1 MTDGVCRELLAAN
14 AVGTMTTTILPND
27 STESGPARP
36 CSASGAGRGLALP
49 IRVCL
54 VIDRLTT
61 GGTEKQLLQ
70 LIDNFDRS
78 RVEPFLCLLDGEDE
92 GSRAMEPT
100 SCKVVRLGVHV
111 LRRFSTLG
119 AAFRL
124 AKTFR
129 VWGIDVVQVHFPE
142 STYFGVLAARLA
154 GVPRI
159 VRTRRDLFYWVT
171 PSHRRTGRWI
181 DGFYNRFFVDAM
193 ITNSAACRQAALE
206 SERPAPKRVVVIENG
221 IDLSRFDTVE
231 FSPPMAR
238 AGSPR
243 CVGAVAMLRPEKRLD
258 LLVKAAGILRD
269 RGRDVR
275 FEIAGEGPMRAPLE
289 ARIRELG
296 LSERFLLPGVA
307 RDVPA
312 FLARLDIAALCS
324 ESEGLSNALIEYM
337 VAGRAVVATAVGGN
351 LELVQPE
358 TSGLLV
364 PPADAVALA
373 DAVDR
378 LLGDPALAVRLGAA
392 ATATARARFSLH
404 RTVRA
409 HEDFY
414 EQLVLGGLKAC

>member
-1 MTDGVCRELLAAN
+1 MTAPTVSNNCA
-14 AVGTMTTTILPND
+14 
-27 STESGPARP
+27 ESGTAKR
-36 CSASGAGRGLALP
+36 CSASRAGRGFARP
-49 IRVCL
+49 IRICF

-61 GGTEKQLLQ
+61 GGTERQLLQ
-70 LIDNFDRS
+70 LIDNLDRS

-92 GSRAMEPT
+92 DSRAMEPK
-100 SCKVVRLGVHV
+100 SCEVVRLGVRV
-111 LRRFSTLG
+111 LRRFSAIG

-129 VWGIDVVQVHFPE
+129 VWGIDVVQVHFPD
-142 STYFGVLAARLA
+142 STYFGVLVAKVA

-171 PSHRRTGRWI
+171 PTHRRTGRWI
-181 DGFYNRFFVDAM
+181 NGFYNRFFVDAM

-221 IDLSRFDTVE
+221 IDLSRFDSVE
-231 FSPPMAR
+231 FPPPMAN
-238 AGSPR
+238 AAVPP
-243 CVGAVAMLRPEKRLD
+243 CVGAVAMLRREKRLD
-258 LLVKAAGILRD
+258 LLVEAAGILRD
-269 RGRDVR
+269 RGREVR
-275 FEIAGEGPMRAPLE
+275 FEIAGEGPMRGPLE

-296 LSERFLLPGVA
+296 LAESFLLAGVA

-312 FLARLDIAALCS
+312 FLAQLDIAVLCS

-358 TSGLLV
+358 TNGLLV

-378 LLGDPALAVRLGAA
+378 LLGDPALAARLGAA
-392 ATATARARFSLH
+392 AAAMARARFSV
-404 RTVRA
+404 RRAVRA